1 VAPPEDWLPY
11 GRQSFFCED
20 IVAGF
25 ALFIHSGTRQ
35 GLHHALSL
43 AMTALSF
50 GETTTIAL
58 FNEGLAGW
66 VEAYTHADADFGS
79 GRFAHR
85 MEEGFRRMNVP
96 SLPTMLGDCRE
107 IGGPKLQVLAC
118 SGSVEVFGYESS
130 ELIATGMVDD
140 VVGLPSIWR
149 CTAQSRIV
157 SV

>member
-1 VAPPEDWLPY
+1 
-11 GRQSFFCED
+11 
-20 IVAGF
+20 VAGL
-25 ALFIHSGTRQ
+25 ALFIHSGTRH

-58 FNEGLAGW
+58 FHEGLAGW
-66 VEAYTHADADFGS
+66 VEAHKGREADFGP
-79 GRFAHR
+79 GPVAVR
-85 MEEGFRRMNVP
+85 MDEGFQRMNVP

-107 IGGPKLQVLAC
+107 IGGTKLQVLAC
-118 SGSVEVFGYESS
+118 SGAVEVFGYESA
-130 ELIATGMVDD
+130 ELIANGVVDD

-149 CTAQSRIV
+149 RTAQDRIV